1 MKIQK
6 ELSKISKDLEKM
18 SRRIQ
23 KLTSSIPKEKSKVKN
38 ASMLKPVGPLK
49 GKKTGT
55 QKVLGMIGKSKK
67 GIDAQTLIKKT
78 GFEDKKIRNI
88 IFKAQKEGKIERVGR
103 GVYKSS
109 KRSF

>member
-6 ELSKISKDLEKM
+6 ELTKISKDLEKM

-23 KLTSSIPKEKSKVKN
+23 KLTSSISKGKGREKK
-38 ASMLKPVGPLK
+38 ASMPNPVVTRK
-49 GKKTGT
+49 GKKSGT
-55 QKVLGMIGKSKK
+55 QTVLAMIGKSKT
-67 GIDAQTLIKKT
+67 GIAAGTLIKKT

-103 GVYKSS
+103 GIYKIS
-109 KRSF
+109 K

>member
-6 ELSKISKDLEKM
+6 ELAKISKDLEKM

-23 KLTSSIPKEKSKVKN
+23 KLTSSLTQGKDRAPKTSLPKSAAQN
-38 ASMLKPVGPLK
+38 K
-49 GKKTGT
+49 GKKSGT
-55 QKVLGMIGKSKK
+55 QTVLDMIIKSQK
-67 GIDAQTLIKKT
+67 GIDAGTLIQKT

-88 IFKAQKEGKIERVGR
+88 LFKALTDGKIERVGR

-109 KRSF
+109 KG

>member
-6 ELSKISKDLEKM
+6 ELAKISKNLEKM

-23 KLTSSIPKEKSKVKN
+23 KLKSSLTREKNRAPKTSLPKSAAQK
-38 ASMLKPVGPLK
+38 K
-49 GKKTGT
+49 GKKSGT
-55 QKVLGMIGKSKK
+55 QTVLDMIKKSQK
-67 GIDAQTLIKKT
+67 GIDAGTLIKKT

-88 IFKAQKEGKIERVGR
+88 LFKALTDGKIERVGR

-109 KRSF
+109 KG

>member
-6 ELSKISKDLEKM
+6 ELVKISNDLEKM

-23 KLTSSIPKEKSKVKN
+23 ELTSSLTKEKNRAPKTSLPKSDAQK
-38 ASMLKPVGPLK
+38 K
-49 GKKTGT
+49 GKKSGT
-55 QKVLGMIGKSKK
+55 QTVLGMIKKSQN
-67 GIDAQTLIKKT
+67 GIDAGTLIKKT

-88 IFKAQKEGKIERVGR
+88 LFKALTDGKIERVGR

-109 KRSF
+109 K

>member
-6 ELSKISKDLEKM
+6 ELAKISKDLEKM

-23 KLTSSIPKEKSKVKN
+23 KLTSFIPKAKGKAPKASMFKPVATSRGKKSGTLTVLDMIKKSK
-38 ASMLKPVGPLK
+38 A
-49 GKKTGT
+49 
-55 QKVLGMIGKSKK
+55 
-67 GIDAQTLIKKT
+67 GIAAGTLIKKT

-103 GVYKSS
+103 GVYKIS
-109 KRSF
+109 K